1 MKGVWKKRLGFLKN
15 LLNQKNRYKRMQAL
29 VNAKKDDINAVSE
42 LTVNLLKNNIPVP
55 KNTIIKLGRY
65 KTPLRELGKRVNSL
79 KKRREILL
87 NQTGAGF
94 WRGLNDVHRC
104 ACRHHRRR

>member
-1 MKGVWKKRLGFLKN
+1 MKGVWKTRLGFLKN

-29 VNAKKDDINAVSE
+29 VNAKKDDINAISE

-55 KNTIIKLGRY
+55 KNTITKLGKF
-65 KTPLRELGKRVNSL
+65 KTPLRDLGKRANSL

-94 WRGLNDVHRC
+94 WRGLNDVHKC